1 MKLDFSFVEQK
12 KRLGKQKMSRA
23 LRELQVYFRAYLWA
37 ALAIGAVKLF
47 VFYLFSKVS
56 VWGDSIDDTIVDT
69 YTNDQFHYRRVSFSS
84 HLKSKVGNILTKT
97 AELRITQNVDGEPID
112 F

>member
-1 MKLDFSFVEQK
+1 
-12 KRLGKQKMSRA
+12 MSRA
-23 LRELQVYFRAYLWA
+23 LRELQIYLLFTYFTSTKVQILACLRA

-47 VFYLFSKVS
+47 FFYLFSKVV

-69 YTNDQFHYRRVSFSS
+69 CTNDQFHYHRVSFSS